1 MEVCHIWRYAIY
13 GGTGGV
19 AVGIAEVAHASLH
32 LIYVICNNKKKTS
45 MYQDQRLVYRRG
57 CVFFFICVFFCRE
70 KNTYGISQR
79 LCVFVCVF
87 FICVFLLQ
95 EKKHIWY
102 IAEVEKVSM
111 HPATWGGGERERWG
125 ERDPGEKDGEA
136 HVVVG
141 FGHAL

>member
-1 MEVCHIWRYAIY
+1 MGSYGGFSDRCWCGGFSSRGMPYVEVYMEVCHIWRYAIYGGMPYMEVCHIWRYAIY

-32 LIYVICNNKKKTS
+32 LIYVICNNNKKTS

-79 LCVFVCVF
+79 L
-87 FICVFLLQ
+87 
-95 EKKHIWY
+95 
-102 IAEVEKVSM
+102 
-111 HPATWGGGERERWG
+111 RR
-125 ERDPGEKDGEA
+125 
-136 HVVVG
+136 
-141 FGHAL
+141 